1 MNLKEFE
8 DLCANVDSSTL
19 PPLRKYDPE
28 ACLAIVRKYLEHGK
42 FELNFED
49 GLEQQ
54 AKAVR
59 EQMDA
64 E

>member
-28 ACLAIVRKYLEHGK
+28 ACLAIVRKYLEQGK
-42 FELNFED
+42 FELNTDEA
-49 GLEQQ
+49 QH
-54 AKAVR
+54 
-59 EQMDA
+59 DA
-64 E
+64 